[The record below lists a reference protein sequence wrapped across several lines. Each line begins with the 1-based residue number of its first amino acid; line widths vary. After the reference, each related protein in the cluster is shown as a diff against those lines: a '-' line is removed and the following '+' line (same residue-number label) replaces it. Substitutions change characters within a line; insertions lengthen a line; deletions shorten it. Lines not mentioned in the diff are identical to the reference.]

1 MSLQSSP
8 QDNGPEKLN
17 APTSVEIGT
26 PALPPGGRPHPK
38 PSSHSS
44 SSESGGSSSDEDE
57 EDSHA
62 EREATDQSMWS
73 RYRRCLLVRELT
85 LPGAA

>member
-26 PALPPGGRPHPK
+26 PALPHPK